1 MSGSIQNTV
10 HFYKTCFLI
19 KLILDLA
26 SLANLDARN
35 ARRNEQKATKR
46 NAEYAPLEQNIV
58 TFLEGKSNVTT
69 SEIASALSLTT
80 SKVSPRCKAL
90 VESGILVET
99 DIKIP
104 KVGLR
109 KAYTLA

>member
-1 MSGSIQNTV
+1 MTNRE
-10 HFYKTCFLI
+10 FYQYIIANVEDATIVEFAKT
-19 KLILDLA
+19 